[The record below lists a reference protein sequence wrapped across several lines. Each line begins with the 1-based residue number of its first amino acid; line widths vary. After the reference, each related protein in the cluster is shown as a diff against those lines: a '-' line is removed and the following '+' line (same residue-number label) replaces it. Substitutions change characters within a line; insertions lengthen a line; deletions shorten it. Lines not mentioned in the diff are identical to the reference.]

1 MNAPR
6 TTRKLVRLVISFS
19 LMSAISGQAQA
30 QAAPITAETL
40 TSNCQELIA
49 IYDKKG
55 KQKLMAGISTSV
67 AEAMRAGICRG
78 MIEEHANHN
87 TCDKGW
93 YDMASSIAEMDS
105 FSNVET
111 MLDSA
116 CGY

>member
-19 LMSAISGQAQA
+19 LMSAISGQV

-40 TSNCQELIA
+40 TSSCQELIA
-49 IYDKKG
+49 IRDKKG
-55 KQKLMAGISTSV
+55 KQRFMAGMSTSV

-87 TCDKGW
+87 TCYKGW

-105 FSNVET
+105 LSNAET

-116 CGY
+116 CGN